1 MNLFFL
7 TLFLAIS
14 AIFSAIEIAIF
25 ALPKAKMQALVDQKR
40 KGAVAL
46 QNLTSNTN
54 RLLITILVFSNLVNI
69 AAAALMTSVFIEKF
83 GNSGIGIATGVTT
96 LLVLIF
102 GDIIPK
108 SFAIQNAERIAL
120 LSAKTLLVLEILL
133 LPVVFFLELI
143 AKIVNKLTGVA
154 KSRTSEE
161 EVRALITLG
170 KEEGLFDQEAS
181 ERLHSVLDFE
191 KATVKKIMTPK
202 AQVITFEASQTVEQ
216 FLDSVLDAPFD
227 RYPLFEDNP
236 ENIIGVLDV
245 IDVVRAV
252 KLEKTDTKLKEIM
265 KKTFFVK
272 ENTRLDEILT
282 QFRDKQTSLGI
293 VTDEKNE
300 MVGVF
305 TSQDIVEEIVGDIFE
320 RENYKTQQTLN
331 G

>member
-1 MNLFFL
+1 
-7 TLFLAIS
+7 
-14 AIFSAIEIAIF
+14 
-25 ALPKAKMQALVDQKR
+25 MQALVDQKR